1 MFSMKSSRLRII
13 EPSVGRV
20 KHLAPALL
28 LAFANQEETSKFS
41 TSKMA
46 ANLAQMAAP
55 VPVQQVQPDQ
65 VIEDILIATLKRVQN
80 SANPELA
87 AAALR
92 YITLLKE
99 KAV

>member
-1 MFSMKSSRLRII
+1 MKSSRLRLI

-28 LAFANQEETSKFS
+28 LAFANQEETSKLS
-41 TSKMA
+41 ASKLA
-46 ANLAQMAAP
+46 TNLTEMAAP
-55 VPVQQVQPDQ
+55 VPIQQIQPDQ
-65 VIEDILIATLKRVQN
+65 VIEDIIIATLKRVQN

>member
-1 MFSMKSSRLRII
+1 MKSSRLRLI

-28 LAFANQEETSKFS
+28 LAFANQEETTKL
-41 TSKMA
+41 A
-46 ANLAQMAAP
+46 APQLPADLVEMAAP
-55 VPVQQVQPDQ
+55 VPIRQVEPDQ
-65 VIEDILIATLKRVQN
+65 VIEDILIATLTREQN
-80 SANPELA
+80 SATPQLA

-92 YITLLKE
+92 YITLLKA